1 MKQPWLSIIIP
12 VYNGEKYLTCALNSI
27 LSQVQDDIEC
37 IVIDD
42 GSTDSTFSI
51 LKSFETKLPLKI
63 ISQERQG
70 NWVVN
75 SNNGL
80 RVAIGEY
87 ACFLHQDDMWL
98 KNRLTTMKPLVE
110 QFPDV
115 SLFITPSVFI
125 NSSGKKLGLW
135 QCPLPRFPMMID
147 SETIIGRLLMQNFIS
162 MPAPIFKRE
171 EALAVDGMDPD
182 LWYTADWD
190 FWLKLASAGK
200 TLYYPEPLSAFRIHS
215 GSQTVRRSLNLDD
228 FKSQMKMVLEKHLD
242 LLDTYKKP
250 RLSIRNIA
258 YFSIELNTAL
268 AGKIHGKNFNSIK
281 LLASFFALGPT
292 GWHMYLNNSC
302 IFERVLARLKAL

>member
-12 VYNGEKYLTCALNSI
+12 VYNGEKYLACALNSI
-27 LSQVQDDIEC
+27 ISQSQDDVEC

-51 LKSFETKLPLKI
+51 LKSFDTKLPLKI

-70 NWVVN
+70 NWVAN
-75 SNNGL
+75 SNIGL
-80 RVAIGEY
+80 RVAVGKY

-98 KNRLTTMKPLVE
+98 KNRLTIMKPLME
-110 QFPDV
+110 QFPDI
-115 SLFITPSVFI
+115 SLFIHPSVFI
-125 NSSGKKLGLW
+125 NSNGKHLGLW
-135 QCPLPRFPMMID
+135 QCPLPRFPIITD
-147 SETIIGRLLMQNFIS
+147 SKTIIERLLIQNFIS

-171 EALAVDGMDPD
+171 QALAVGGMDPS

-190 FWLKLASAGK
+190 FWLKLASVGK

-215 GSQTVRRSLNLDD
+215 GSQTVSRSLNLED
-228 FKSQMKMVLEKHLD
+228 FRSQMKMVLEKHLD
-242 LLDTYKKP
+242 LLITHEKL

-258 YFSIELNTAL
+258 CFSIELNTAL
-268 AGKIHGKNFNSIK
+268 AGKIHGKNFNYIK
-281 LLASFFALGPT
+281 LLAAFLALGPT
-292 GWHMYLNNSC
+292 GWHTYLSNSC